1 MSPQSDS
8 LPRPVAAPEPAEA
21 GAAPWGSRGSPPS
34 RTAFRV
40 GTPVWQPGNLVAALW
55 LLAIGVAA
63 LAPGALTSRDPL
75 AVHTADRLL
84 GPSAQHPLGT
94 DQLGR
99 DLFARL
105 VHGTGLSLV
114 SAALATLVGLVAGSA
129 LGLLAGFLR
138 AGTDMVIMRLVDMLL
153 SIPGLLLS
161 LALIAAIGP
170 GVRNVA
176 IAVGLSSV
184 ATCARVLRSEV
195 LRVRESLYVEAAHA
209 SGARPLRVLLRHVL
223 PNAMGPVRALAA
235 LEFATAL
242 LAVSALSFLGY
253 GVQPPTP
260 EWGALISEGRDS
272 LSEAWWLTTF
282 PGLAVAATVVASNRV
297 ARSLGDD
304 RKGA

>member
-1 MSPQSDS
+1 MSLKFDS
-8 LPRPVAAPEPAEA
+8 LPRPAAAPEPAEA
-21 GAAPWGSRGSPPS
+21 GAGRRGRGLPPP
-34 RTAFRV
+34 RTANLLGALVR
-40 GTPVWQPGNLVAALW
+40 QPGRLVAALW
-55 LLAIGVAA
+55 LLAIGIAA
-63 LAPGALTSRDPL
+63 LTPGALTSRDPL
-75 AVHTADRLL
+75 AVRTADRLR
-84 GPSAQHPLGT
+84 GPSAQHLLGT

-138 AGTDMVIMRLVDMLL
+138 SGTDMVIMRLVDMLL

-170 GVRNVA
+170 GARNVA
-176 IAVGLSSV
+176 IAVGLTSV
-184 ATCARVLRSEV
+184 ATCARVVRSEV
-195 LRVRESLYVEAAHA
+195 LRVRESLSVEAAQS
-209 SGARPLRVLLRHVL
+209 SGARPLRVLTRHVL
-223 PNAMGPVRALAA
+223 PNAMGPVRAMAA
-235 LEFATAL
+235 LEFGTAL

-282 PGLAVAATVVASNRV
+282 PGLAVAATVVASNRL
-297 ARSLGDD
+297 ARSLGTD
-304 RKGA
+304 RTEA